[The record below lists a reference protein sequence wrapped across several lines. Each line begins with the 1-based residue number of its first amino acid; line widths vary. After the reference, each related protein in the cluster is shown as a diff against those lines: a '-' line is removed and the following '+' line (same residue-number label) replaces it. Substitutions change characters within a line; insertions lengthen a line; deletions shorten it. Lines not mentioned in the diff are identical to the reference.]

1 MANLTIGYSG
11 GSASANPRNL
21 PIKKNEKINVTVTGD
36 CSVCFDKG
44 DIFKITPPHKKGNHT
59 WTPEKDAEGDAGYNI
74 YAYNEDCKK
83 SVVSTYSIHV
93 GS

>member
-11 GSASANPRNL
+11 GSASANPPNL
-21 PIKKNEKINVTVTGD
+21 RIQKNETIDVTVTGD
-36 CSVCFDKG
+36 CSVCFDNDK
-44 DIFKITPPHKKGNHT
+44 IFKISPPHKKGKRP

-74 YAYNEDCKK
+74 YAYNKDCKK
-83 SVVSTYSIHV
+83 VALSTYSIHV